1 MMRRQKRMFWAE
13 CRKVFSWKPLFIILA
28 LLLSV
33 NAFLLF
39 HQEQNTEVSYSYYR
53 VLWNELSDKTDSEKL
68 DYLNQELKNESYYH
82 KDGTVDYDRYILMDR
97 FREQLESILSYDSYI
112 ESIQTKASTF
122 SSGMFHIDEDTFTYR
137 KNMHLPEIYKNVENI
152 TPVFDISEGI
162 LKLTGNYNADIFCG
176 IFLFIIS
183 ILMIIRDREQN
194 TIFLLRSTKNG
205 RQMLLL
211 NRISLMFII
220 SVISTI
226 IFLAE
231 DMLICRY
238 FYRFGDLFRPVQS
251 LDGFIGCALP
261 VSVLG
266 YMSIYF
272 IVKCVFMFLLGIFFI
287 FVCQI
292 AKSNFQIYI
301 TTSIGFVIEF
311 LLYKK
316 TSGVLSKLNIF
327 CLSNVNQMT
336 KTYQDINLFGYP
348 FSLFSTSIITMLAV
362 TAIFV
367 FVTIYLDKKHRLMYH
382 NYSFTF
388 KMNRKKRLLSP
399 IGYSFYHSLV
409 GQKAIFLCAAL
420 VILSAFQFISFQ
432 KPYDINDTYYHAYVN
447 QTEGITTN
455 EASDFFD
462 EENTR
467 FEAIEKQYD
476 ELSASENNTAQLRTL
491 EKQLEP
497 KQALQEL
504 ENHVQKAKNSI
515 NDETRIFYDSGYI
528 RLFSFLS
535 DEQVR
540 LILISLLFLVF
551 TVSPLISSDFENG
564 TIQIIRSTI
573 YGQKKYYRDKV
584 IVTLMYAISADI
596 LLWIPYVISIKEKYS
611 LPHFNSLIQNIRG
624 LEAFPV
630 QISIL
635 TFILIYFVIIFVRIS
650 FASIIMLLISRCTKS
665 RMSAIILNALIFVL
679 VPVLKLIHVF

>member
-1 MMRRQKRMFWAE
+1 MMRRQKRMFWVE
-13 CRKVFSWKPLFIILA
+13 WRKLFSWKPLFIILA

-97 FREQLESILSYDSYI
+97 FREQLESILSYGSYI
-112 ESIQTKASTF
+112 DSIQTKASTF

-137 KNMHLPEIYKNVENI
+137 KNMHLPEIYNNVENI

-162 LKLTGNYNADIFCG
+162 LKLTGNYNADIFCC

-266 YMSIYF
+266 YISIYF

-336 KTYQDINLFGYP
+336 KTCQDINLFGYP

-362 TAIFV
+362 T
-367 FVTIYLDKKHRLMYH
+367 
-382 NYSFTF
+382 
-388 KMNRKKRLLSP
+388 
-399 IGYSFYHSLV
+399 
-409 GQKAIFLCAAL
+409 AIFLCAAL

-447 QTEGITTN
+447 QTEGLITN

-462 EENTR
+462 EENAR

-504 ENHVQKAKNSI
+504 ENHVQKVKSSI
-515 NDETRIFYDSGYI
+515 NDEARIFYDTGYI

-564 TIQIIRSTI
+564 TIQIIRSTA
-573 YGQKKYYRDKV
+573 YGQKKYYRDKI
-584 IVTLMYAISADI
+584 IVTLIYAISANI
-596 LLWIPYVISIKEKYS
+596 LLWIPYMISIKEKYS
-611 LPHFNSLIQNIRG
+611 LSHFNSLIQNIRG

-635 TFILIYFVIIFVRIS
+635 TFILIYFVIIFVGIS
-650 FASIIMLLISRCTKS
+650 FASVIMLLISRCTKS
-665 RMSAIILNALIFVL
+665 RMSAIILNCLIFVL
-679 VPVLKLIHVF
+679 APALKLIHVF

>member
-1 MMRRQKRMFWAE
+1 MMRRQKRMFWVE
-13 CRKVFSWKPLFIILA
+13 WRKLFSWKPLFIILA

-97 FREQLESILSYDSYI
+97 FREQLESILSYGSYI
-112 ESIQTKASTF
+112 DSIQTKASTF

-137 KNMHLPEIYKNVENI
+137 KNMHLPEIYNNVENI

-266 YMSIYF
+266 YISIYF

-336 KTYQDINLFGYP
+336 KTCQDINLFGYP

-362 TAIFV
+362 T
-367 FVTIYLDKKHRLMYH
+367 
-382 NYSFTF
+382 
-388 KMNRKKRLLSP
+388 
-399 IGYSFYHSLV
+399 
-409 GQKAIFLCAAL
+409 AIFLCAAL

-447 QTEGITTN
+447 QTEGLITN

-462 EENTR
+462 EENAR

-504 ENHVQKAKNSI
+504 ENHVQKVKSSI
-515 NDETRIFYDSGYI
+515 NDEARIFYDTGYI

-564 TIQIIRSTI
+564 TIQIIRSTA
-573 YGQKKYYRDKV
+573 YGQKKYYRDKI
-584 IVTLMYAISADI
+584 IVTLIYAISANI
-596 LLWIPYVISIKEKYS
+596 LLWIPYMISIKEKYS
-611 LPHFNSLIQNIRG
+611 LSHFNSLIQNIRG

-635 TFILIYFVIIFVRIS
+635 TFILIYFVIIFVGIS
-650 FASIIMLLISRCTKS
+650 FASVIMLLISRCTKS
-665 RMSAIILNALIFVL
+665 RMSAIILNCLIFVL
-679 VPVLKLIHVF
+679 APALKLIHVF

>member
-1 MMRRQKRMFWAE
+1 MFWVE
-13 CRKVFSWKPLFIILA
+13 WRKLFSWKPLFIILA

-97 FREQLESILSYDSYI
+97 FREQLESILSYGSYI
-112 ESIQTKASTF
+112 DSIQTKASTF

-137 KNMHLPEIYKNVENI
+137 KNMHLPEIYNNVENI

-266 YMSIYF
+266 YISIYF

-336 KTYQDINLFGYP
+336 KTCQDINLFGYP

-362 TAIFV
+362 T
-367 FVTIYLDKKHRLMYH
+367 
-382 NYSFTF
+382 
-388 KMNRKKRLLSP
+388 
-399 IGYSFYHSLV
+399 
-409 GQKAIFLCAAL
+409 AIFLCAAL

-447 QTEGITTN
+447 QTEGLITN

-462 EENTR
+462 EENAR

-504 ENHVQKAKNSI
+504 ENHVQKVKSSI
-515 NDETRIFYDSGYI
+515 NDEARIFYDTGYI

-564 TIQIIRSTI
+564 TIQIIRSTA
-573 YGQKKYYRDKV
+573 YGQKKYYRDKI
-584 IVTLMYAISADI
+584 IVTLIYAISANI
-596 LLWIPYVISIKEKYS
+596 LLWIPYMISIKEKYS
-611 LPHFNSLIQNIRG
+611 LSHFNSLIQNIRG

-635 TFILIYFVIIFVRIS
+635 TFILIYFVIIFVGIS
-650 FASIIMLLISRCTKS
+650 FASVIMLLISRCTKS
-665 RMSAIILNALIFVL
+665 RMSAIILNCLIFVL
-679 VPVLKLIHVF
+679 APALKLIHVF